1 MIKRKK
7 KMLIVITDLGLAGA
21 QKSLVSF
28 CNVLFERYPDL
39 FDIDLMILTEEG
51 EFISQLP
58 SKCRIIPTPKELIC
72 MKCSIG
78 GTKFWKNI
86 SIKGLSGRIMRIG
99 LKKWYYLKNKE
110 LNDEQ
115 IQWLQW
121 KPFIGSLPI
130 KYDIAMSYIDGTCN
144 YYVIEKVKAV
154 RKILWVHNEYEKL
167 GYNAEFDRSYFQ
179 SADAIATIS
188 DICVANLVKYFPDMK
203 KKIIMV
209 ENITSEKMI
218 YDLADEFFP
227 EEYKNYN
234 GNKILSIG
242 RLTTQKNFQLA
253 INVARILKEKK
264 IDFIWYII
272 GEGTLKEELFKEIEK
287 CDVQKNVVLLGSR
300 RNPYP
305 YIKYADFF
313 VQTSKFEGKSIV
325 LDEAKILKKIIVST
339 NYDTVYDTI
348 ENQKNGIIAN
358 MTPEDVA
365 NAILLLLTNSVLK
378 NSITGYLENTVKG
391 NEEVIDKYIE
401 CLLGVKEIG

>member
-1 MIKRKK
+1 
-7 KMLIVITDLGLAGA
+7 
-21 QKSLVSF
+21 
-28 CNVLFERYPDL
+28 
-39 FDIDLMILTEEG
+39 
-51 EFISQLP
+51 
-58 SKCRIIPTPKELIC
+58 
-72 MKCSIG
+72 
-78 GTKFWKNI
+78 
-86 SIKGLSGRIMRIG
+86 
-99 LKKWYYLKNKE
+99 
-110 LNDEQ
+110 
-115 IQWLQW
+115 
-121 KPFIGSLPI
+121 
-130 KYDIAMSYIDGTCN
+130 
-144 YYVIEKVKAV
+144 
-154 RKILWVHNEYEKL
+154 
-167 GYNAEFDRSYFQ
+167 
-179 SADAIATIS
+179 
-188 DICVANLVKYFPDMK
+188 
-203 KKIIMV
+203 MV

-253 INVARILKEKK
+253 INAARILKEKK

-348 ENQKNGIIAN
+348 ENQKKGIIAN